1 MRKILSY
8 LLVTLCFT
16 LFITVGF
23 SQSKKQFFDAYKAA
37 GDSALAEHNYFGAHQ
52 AFAKALEFE
61 QNAEVAYNCA
71 EACRSYQ
78 NYTDAEKYYRM
89 TNSLDSVTYR
99 LASFWIADLLKM
111 RAQYDDAA
119 FAFDQFYMANRQYN
133 DYFTVRAQQESI
145 ICSSNVKNIPTQ
157 DIKQHRIDEKK
168 INTMYS
174 EYAPVQYNDSLFFY
188 GAVHPKDAQLADTS
202 LVFSNYTTKLSRAY
216 VRDSVWQTPAIV
228 DSLNDTAMLANN
240 LTFSSDGKTAYFS
253 KCAGYNCAL
262 YRAQFDAEK
271 EQFSD
276 IEKLPS
282 RINMQ
287 NTSNTTPHLAVT
299 PQGEVL
305 FWSSDRKDGKGGFD
319 IWYARINQANN
330 SFENPRNCG
339 TNINT
344 PGNEVTPFYDARDSL
359 LYFSSEWHAGLGGL
373 DIFTSK
379 VDMRNNKFAKASN
392 IGKPVNSSYNDLYY
406 SYSRDSLRAYWVSN
420 REESTK
426 LLGVAHANDIYY
438 HTLAKKTINRIA
450 DLIPITLYF
459 DNDFPNPRSKDS
471 TTTDVYSQ
479 LFSDYMLQRNNFV
492 YGYTQYSSVES
503 FSEDVRDVDAFFKD
517 AREQYNNLELFS
529 QLVNILC
536 NDGLDIVIALK
547 GYASPVGFTDYNE
560 VLAKRRISCLQN
572 YFNEYNG
579 GALAKF
585 TQNEPNTGKG
595 SVKFI
600 QEPIGSLT
608 DEAIMPN
615 ASEQERLALSD
626 RGQRWKSVYSPTASY
641 QRKIEIVAVSFE
653 EEENLMNEIESE
665 IKVNKRP
672 VEDELNSVK
681 QQKVRQSVPVSR
693 DFTEEP
699 EYTLDETVEFN
710 HEGTP
715 TPAVQPQQV
724 EQATDT
730 IPDTSIDT
738 TIDTTAAPKE
748 IEMFE
753 KIETFEEIES
763 YENFE
768 EEDIE
773 IIETTETVELET
785 SAEKP
790 TQQTQVETNFMQ
802 IRVQQELPAETAEE
816 ATEEATL
823 STDEE
828 KQPEV
833 NTQPYSTQIQ
843 VSEETAQKIEEA
855 TNQQSQPAV
864 EEEEGIYDEYDIED
878 EQILTQEAETT
889 PTPAAEVKPEPAPES
904 KQTTSQADA
913 TDEEEEEYIELDF
926 EEYEE

>member
-1 MRKILSY
+1 M
-8 LLVTLCFT
+8 LC
-16 LFITVGF
+16 ITVGF
-23 SQSKKQFFDAYKAA
+23 SQTKKQFFDAYKAA

-89 TNSLDSVTYR
+89 TNSLDSVTFR
-99 LASFWIADLLKM
+99 LASFWLADLLKM
-111 RAQYDDAA
+111 RAQYDEAA
-119 FAFDQFYMANRQYN
+119 FAFDQFYMANRKYN

-145 ICSSNVKNIPTQ
+145 ICASNVKNIPTQ
-157 DIKQHRIDEKK
+157 DVKQRRIDEKK

-174 EYAPVQYNDSLFFY
+174 EYSPVQYNDSLFFY
-188 GAVHPKDAQLADTS
+188 GAVHPVNLQLADTA
-202 LVFSNYTTKLSRAY
+202 LVFSNYTNKLSRSY
-216 VRDSVWQTPAIV
+216 VRDSVWQAPAIL
-228 DSLNDTAMLANN
+228 DSLNDPEMLANN
-240 LTFSSDGKTAYFS
+240 LTFSGDGKTVYFS

-262 YRAQFDAEK
+262 YRAQFDVEK
-271 EQFSD
+271 ERFSN
-276 IEKLPS
+276 IEKLSS

-319 IWYARINQANN
+319 IWYARINQANG

-379 VDMRNNKFAKASN
+379 VDIRNNKFAKVSN

-479 LFSDYMLQRNNFV
+479 LFRNYMLQRNNFV
-492 YGYTQYSSVES
+492 YGFTQFSSVES
-503 FSEDVRDVDAFFKD
+503 FSEDVHDVETFFQD
-517 AREQYNNLELFS
+517 ARDEYNNLELFS

-536 NDGLDIVIALK
+536 DDGMDIVIALK

-572 YFNEYNG
+572 YFDEYNN
-579 GALAKF
+579 GALVKY

-595 SVKFI
+595 SLKFI

-615 ASEQERLALSD
+615 ATEQERSALSD
-626 RGQRWKSVYSPTASY
+626 RAQQWKSVYSPTASY

-653 EEENLMNEIESE
+653 EEENLMNEIHSE
-665 IKVNKRP
+665 IATNKRP
-672 VEDELNSVK
+672 IEEELNSVK
-681 QQKVRQSVPVSR
+681 QQKARQPIPLSR

-699 EYTLDETVEFN
+699 EYELNETVEFN

-715 TPAVQPQQV
+715 TPAVQSQQI
-724 EQATDT
+724 EQ
-730 IPDTSIDT
+730 PEVSIES
-738 TIDTTAAPKE
+738 IEETTAPETETIEEE
-748 IEMFE
+748 IENYE
-753 KIETFEEIES
+753 EIQENDSEIES
-763 YENFE
+763 YEDIE
-768 EEDIE
+768 EETLIVE
-773 IIETTETVELET
+773 PQENESIETET
-785 SAEKP
+785 STEKQ
-790 TQQTQVETNFMQ
+790 TQQTEVETNFMQ
-802 IRVQQELPAETAEE
+802 IRVQQEQPSETNE
-816 ATEEATL
+816 
-823 STDEE
+823 
-828 KQPEV
+828 QPVE
-833 NTQPYSTQIQ
+833 Q
-843 VSEETAQKIEEA
+843 
-855 TNQQSQPAV
+855 NQQSPV
-864 EEEEGIYDEYDIED
+864 I
-878 EQILTQEAETT
+878 
-889 PTPAAEVKPEPAPES
+889 
-904 KQTTSQADA
+904 
-913 TDEEEEEYIELDF
+913 EEEYYDEDIDWIDDEEIENEQNQVQEADTTPAPASPTSEPEQVTPQSNSTDDDEDYIELEFGND
-926 EEYEE
+926 EDLEDYED